1 MADEIIIDLEN
12 LNSTK
17 PLEDKEYIH
26 CEKLKDLTTL
36 ILETVK
42 QNTEDETDV
51 FRRHRS
57 DAWDD
62 CLVHI
67 NQNPCFFIHGRR
79 GSGKSVFLRG
89 LRKKLIENNDDS
101 CKIKLLANVDPT
113 IFAIS
118 ENFFIYILSRITK
131 ILKEY
136 SCQSFCGEDSNDI
149 RINKAN
155 RLLHNMSKGLQLLS
169 CTDDS
174 LGYSGNADF
183 FFEDSI
189 RNSASGDMLKRN
201 YHELVSIICK
211 IMRAKALLLTIDDAD
226 LNFHKCSEILETTR
240 KYMLSPHMIIVFAG
254 DLSLYSHA
262 IRGMH
267 LNHFNIR
274 NLDYDDT
281 RKSHRDDLLDQLEN
295 QYITKFTP
303 IEHRVELTGIDI
315 ASLYNRDKSITLKYK
330 DAEARFI
337 EFLGHY
343 LHFIYPPEIYYDI
356 FNLLLDQPI
365 RTTLQLMKHW
375 IQHIPYR
382 ATNNS
387 QDGTLCYDYS
397 QDGTLCYDY
406 LAEGLGRAFSQT
418 LIKHHIN
425 YTEVHKRHSNELL
438 KEILIH
444 IGKLGNSPGSTQ
456 LIPTV
461 GDTTDKE
468 ITLFLNAEAVRYIS
482 SYYHFFNY
490 MLFIYTML
498 QYMKTMPGF
507 KYSADSE
514 NKFRNEVSTLYYTAT
529 DLDNNITCPWH
540 TAFIIRAIERDS
552 QKKFTHCP
560 GIVRIM
566 SSGDNERTRKF
577 LKFIES
583 VKKSKA
589 IKSKPLIHQ
598 FVYALYHCI
607 CVITTPLGTS
617 YYFSIYSLLGIMS
630 AYLYKM
636 HWMDSSDDI
645 KIITEKIFQFR
656 SPFSA
661 LQMLD
666 IYDHEHTV
674 ETCVNGK
681 SLSKHYAELG
691 ENLKEY
697 NAPLHNEIIEWA
709 KKYNTIKSPCY
720 ISAIDKAWNSFCTI
734 SELRYNNYVKNNSP
748 IGIGSLFL
756 TYIKEFTRAFTNDV
770 DSQNRINSAECISS
784 FPLWRILL
792 DIEKAESRRGVD
804 VLMRFIEKL
813 NEIHVENVREPN
825 ENTAEDSS
833 RAAAPENK
841 DSNSSRL
848 SARPINESSDA
859 PKYAGEDKAQH

>member
-26 CEKLKDLTTL
+26 CEKLNELTTL

-42 QNTEDETDV
+42 QNTKDETDA
-51 FRRHRS
+51 RRRPSS

-62 CLVHI
+62 CPVHI

-89 LRKKLIENNDDS
+89 LRRKLIENNDDS
-101 CKIKLLANVDPT
+101 CRIKLLANVDPT
-113 IFAIS
+113 IFAAS

-131 ILKEY
+131 MLG
-136 SCQSFCGEDSNDI
+136 GESRQNLFINDKDVTLI
-149 RINKAN
+149 AEAN
-155 RLLHNMSKGLQLLS
+155 RLLHRMSKGLQLLS
-169 CTDDS
+169 RTDDS
-174 LGYSGNADF
+174 PGHSGNADF

-189 RNSASGDMLKRN
+189 RNSASSDMLNRN
-201 YHELVSIICK
+201 FHELVSIICK
-211 IMRAKALLLTIDDAD
+211 MACVKALLLTIDDAD
-226 LNFHKCSEILETTR
+226 LNFHKCCEILETTR
-240 KYMLSPHMIIVFAG
+240 KYMFSPHMIIVFAG

-281 RKSHRDDLLDQLEN
+281 RKLHRDDLLDQLEN

-303 IEHRVELTGIDI
+303 IEHRVELTGIDSD
-315 ASLYNRDKSITLKYK
+315 SLYNRGKSITLKYK
-330 DAEARFI
+330 DSEAHFI
-337 EFLGHY
+337 EFLRHY
-343 LHFIYPPEIYYDI
+343 FRFIYPPEINFDI
-356 FNLLLDQPI
+356 FNLLLDQPM

-375 IQHIPYR
+375 IQYIPYQ
-382 ATNNS
+382 APDKP
-387 QDGTLCYDYS
+387 QDP
-397 QDGTLCYDY
+397 TLCYDY

-438 KEILIH
+438 KEILVH

-482 SYYHFFNY
+482 SYYHFIYY

-498 QYMKTMPGF
+498 QYMKNMPDF

-540 TAFIIRAIERDS
+540 TAFIIRAMERDS
-552 QKKFTHCP
+552 QKMFTHCP

-566 SSGDNERTRKF
+566 SSGDNERTSKI
-577 LKFIES
+577 LEYIES
-583 VKKSKA
+583 VKKLKA
-589 IKSKPLIHQ
+589 IKSKPLIHR

-607 CVITTPLGTS
+607 CVITTPHGTS

-636 HWMDSSDDI
+636 HRMNLSDDI
-645 KIITEKIFQFR
+645 IQFTEQIFQLR
-656 SPFSA
+656 SPFSS

-666 IYDHEHTV
+666 IYDYKHTV
-674 ETCVNGK
+674 ETFVNGK
-681 SLSKHYAELG
+681 SLSELYAELG
-691 ENLKEY
+691 ENLSEY
-697 NAPLHNEIIEWA
+697 NAPLHEEIIQWA

-720 ISAIDKAWNSFCTI
+720 ISAIDKAWNSFCTA
-734 SELRYNNYVKNNSP
+734 SELYYDNQVKDNSP
-748 IGIGSLFL
+748 VGIGSLFL
-756 TYIKEFTRAFTNDV
+756 TYINEFTQALTNDV
-770 DSQNRINSAECISS
+770 DSQSEIKSEECISS
-784 FPLWRILL
+784 FPLWKVLLNNKKKGGVIKRLINIL
-792 DIEKAESRRGVD
+792 DR
-804 VLMRFIEKL
+804 
-813 NEIHVENVREPN
+813 IHVENVRNPN
-825 ENTAEDSS
+825 KNTAEDSN
-833 RAAAPENK
+833 RAVAPENK
-841 DSNSSRL
+841 DSNSPRL
-848 SARPINESSDA
+848 NARPTSESSDA
-859 PKYAGEDKAQH
+859 PKHGEEDKAQH

>member
-1 MADEIIIDLEN
+1 MADEIIIDLEH

-26 CEKLKDLTTL
+26 CEKLNDLTSL
-36 ILETVK
+36 ILKTVK
-42 QNTEDETDV
+42 QNTKDETDV
-51 FRRHRS
+51 RRRHSS

-62 CLVHI
+62 CPVHI

-89 LRKKLIENNDDS
+89 LRRKLIENNDDS

-113 IFAIS
+113 IFAAS

-131 ILKEY
+131 MLREDP
-136 SCQSFCGEDSNDI
+136 CQSLSIMDNDVTLI
-149 RINKAN
+149 REAN
-155 RLLHNMSKGLQLLS
+155 RLLHKMSKGLQLLS
-169 CTDDS
+169 SADAP
-174 LGYSGNADF
+174 LGRSSNADF

-189 RNSASGDMLKRN
+189 RNSASSDMLKRN
-201 YHELVSIICK
+201 FHELVSIICK
-211 IMRAKALLLTIDDAD
+211 IACVKALLLTIDDAD
-226 LNFHKCSEILETTR
+226 LNFHKCCEILETTR
-240 KYMLSPHMIIVFAG
+240 KYMFSPHMIIVFAG

-315 ASLYNRDKSITLKYK
+315 ASLYNRVKSITLKYK

-337 EFLGHY
+337 EFLRYY
-343 LHFIYPPEIYYDI
+343 LHFIYPTEIYYDI
-356 FNLLLDQPI
+356 FNLLLDQPV
-365 RTTLQLMKHW
+365 RTTLQLMRHW

-382 ATNNS
+382 ATSNS
-387 QDGTLCYDYS
+387 QKD
-397 QDGTLCYDY
+397 TLCYDY

-418 LIKHHIN
+418 LIKYHIN

-468 ITLFLNAEAVRYIS
+468 ITLFLNAEAVRYIL

-498 QYMKTMPGF
+498 QYMKTMPGY

-514 NKFRNEVSTLYYTAT
+514 NNFRKKVSTLYYTAT

-540 TAFIIRAIERDS
+540 TAFIIRAVEEKS
-552 QKKFTHCP
+552 KNKVTHWP

-566 SSGDNERTRKF
+566 NSDDNERANKF
-577 LKFIES
+577 LEFIEC
-583 VKKSKA
+583 VKKSRA
-589 IKSKPLIHQ
+589 IKNKPLIHR

-636 HWMDSSDDI
+636 HGMDSSDAI
-645 KIITEKIFQFR
+645 EEITGKIFRLR
-656 SPFSA
+656 SPFPA
-661 LQMLD
+661 LRMLD
-666 IYDHEHTV
+666 IYDHKHTV

-681 SLSKHYAELG
+681 SLSEHYAELG
-691 ENLKEY
+691 ENLNEY
-697 NAPLHNEIIEWA
+697 NAPLHKEIIEWA

-720 ISAIDKAWNSFCTI
+720 ISAIDKAWNSFCTA
-734 SELRYNNYVKNNSP
+734 SELDYNNRVKDNSP
-748 IGIGSLFL
+748 VGIGTLFSA
-756 TYIKEFTRAFTNDV
+756 YIRKFTQALTNDV
-770 DSQNRINSAECISS
+770 DLQKGISSVECISS
-784 FPLWRILL
+784 FPLWKILS
-792 DIEKAESRRGVD
+792 DINEAELSMSMR
-804 VLMRFIEKL
+804 VLKKSIYIL
-813 NEIHVENVREPN
+813 NEIHVENVHNQN
-825 ENTAEDSS
+825 ENTADDSN
-833 RAAAPENK
+833 RAVAPENK
-841 DSNSSRL
+841 DSNSPRL
-848 SARPINESSDA
+848 NAKPTSESSDA
-859 PKYAGEDKAQH
+859 PKHAGEDKAQH